1 MRVHAI
7 GPCLLTEDEVKQL
20 LKAVDSTELS
30 GVVDEKMI
38 VFMLALTGWA
48 RIVKSLSRSQ
58 EQRAV
63 LIHQAPA

>member
-20 LKAVDSTELS
+20 LKPVDSTELN

-38 VFMLALTGWA
+38 VLCW
-48 RIVKSLSRSQ
+48 
-58 EQRAV
+58 
-63 LIHQAPA
+63 H